1 MNSNNADV
9 LPIAAARCRR
19 GCPFRGATRDHHDRL
34 LHVDWDHAPLMELM
48 ELAVTWGE
56 LEYGEQAVI
65 PPERWMDFVAAH
77 RWRDADQAERILL
90 MASDV
95 ALRVRRSAPVQRLS
109 LAR

>member
-34 LHVDWDHAPLMELM
+34 LQVDWDHARLMELM

-56 LEYGEQAVI
+56 LEYGEAVI
-65 PPERWMDFVAAH
+65 PPDRWMDFVGVH
-77 RWRDADQAERILL
+77 RWHDADQAERILL

-95 ALRVRRSAPVQRLS
+95 ALRATPVRRLS